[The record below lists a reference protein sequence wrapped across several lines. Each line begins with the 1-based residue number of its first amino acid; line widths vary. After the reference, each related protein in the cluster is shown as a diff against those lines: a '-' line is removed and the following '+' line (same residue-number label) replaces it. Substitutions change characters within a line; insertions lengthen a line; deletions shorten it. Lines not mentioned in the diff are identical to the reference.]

1 MVDSIARNLFSDLT
15 PLVNRD
21 KGAVQLEDFY
31 PVYVNGMKYQNK
43 LLALPD
49 FTGTSVMFYNKKLLD
64 EAGIKHPGNDFTW
77 DEFEAAGRR
86 LLQRFP
92 EGSSTFL
99 IQPFAEDI
107 RHFPLLAW
115 SGGGAMVEG
124 SGIIPP
130 DKTVA
135 RVYSPQNIKQWQRY
149 VDWIQKLHIIAR
161 PDETSDWNNE
171 RQALVMSTRDSVP
184 GYLNRVPWMM
194 THAGVALPPKGT
206 APLRTRATTRASAIP
221 PGVKNRDAS
230 WEVVKF
236 MTGKEGLEITM
247 AGGYTQPVRKS
258 VEPAFQRTLAPF
270 EVLPGVPGLAE
281 VLRGRDPLP
290 RPVDRAGAG
299 GEGADPAGG
308 EGGGDRGSGPEGPAD
323 AVRAGLQAGRGDLRR
338 QVVFPGGPPL
348 LSGPPA
354 PAYQAR
360 AWPSRRGSAPPW
372 RTPACASRAISI
384 ALPTASQGPIVC
396 TGWPRRGQRLRQP
409 LREAPLQI
417 EGVRAGVGHGR
428 LGGVLEVAPA
438 GRLHRFGGVEAE
450 VQHGADELQIGLHL
464 GVRPGVPRTRRSS
477 PGSDSSWVVS
487 PGVLSARGEKTIAV
501 FIVWRTRLLGARQS
515 GWSGSRCQ

>member
-1 MVDSIARNLFSDLT
+1 VNGVETVVVAGRVTRRRAIVGGIAAGALTPLLAACAGAASGRGDASAGSSRLPKEPVQLIYMTWLAQDQTSLMQQAADVVRQRFPNIQTEIQSTPQAQMILKPSTMAAAGTPPDILHTNDKQVVDSIARNLFSDLT

-21 KGAVQLEDFY
+21 KGAVQLDDYY
-31 PVYVNGMKYQNK
+31 PVYINGMKYQNK

-64 EAGIKHPGNDFTW
+64 EATIKYPTNDTTW

-135 RVYSPQNIKQWQRY
+135 KVYSPQNIKQWQRY

-161 PDETSDWNNE
+161 PDETSDWMNE
-171 RQALVMSTRDSVP
+171 RQAMVMSTRDSVP
-184 GYLNRVPWMM
+184 GYLNRVLWMKD
-194 THAGVALPPKGT
+194 HAGVALPPNGT
-206 APLRTRATTRASAIP
+206 SPRRTRATTRASAIP

-230 WEVVKF
+230 WEVVKY

-270 EVLPGVPGLAE
+270 ESFQVYMDSQKFYGDGVPYHAQWIELE
-281 VLRGRDPLP
+281 
-290 RPVDRAGAG
+290 
-299 GEGADPAGG
+299 
-308 EGGGDRGSGPEGPAD
+308 
-323 AVRAGLQAGRGDLRR
+323 
-338 QVVFPGGPPL
+338 
-348 LSGPPA
+348 
-354 PAYQAR
+354 
-360 AWPSRRGSAPPW
+360 
-372 RTPACASRAISI
+372 
-384 ALPTASQGPIVC
+384 PIVKEHV
-396 TGWPRRGQRLRQP
+396 QRAVKG
-409 LREAPLQI
+409 EATVDQALKDLQTQF
-417 EGVRAGVGHGR
+417 ELAFKRA
-428 LGGVLEVAPA
+428 
-438 GRLHRFGGVEAE
+438 AE
-450 VQHGADELQIGLHL
+450 
-464 GVRPGVPRTRRSS
+464 T
-477 PGSDSSWVVS
+477 
-487 PGVLSARGEKTIAV
+487 
-501 FIVWRTRLLGARQS
+501 F
-515 GWSGSRCQ
+515 GSR

>member
-1 MVDSIARNLFSDLT
+1 VNGVETVVAAAGRTTRRRAVVGGIAAGALTPLLAACAGSAPGRDDASAGSSQLPKEPVQLIYMTWLAQDQTSLMQKAADVVRQRYPNIQTEIQSTPQAQMILKPSTMAAAGTPPDILHTNDKQVVDSIARNLLSDLT

-21 KGAVQLEDFY
+21 KGAVQMDDYY
-31 PVYVNGMKYQNK
+31 PVYINGMKYQNK

-64 EAGIKHPGNDFTW
+64 EATIKYPTNDTTW
-77 DEFEAAGRR
+77 DDFEAAGRR

-135 RVYSPQNIKQWQRY
+135 KVYSPQNIKQWQRY

-161 PDETSDWNNE
+161 PDETSDWMNE

-184 GYLNRVPWMM
+184 GYLNRVEWMKD
-194 THAGVALPPKGT
+194 HAAVALPPTGT
-206 APLRTRATTRASAIP
+206 APRRTRATTRASAIP

-230 WEVVKF
+230 WEVVKY

-270 EVLPGVPGLAE
+270 ESFQVYMDSQKYYGDGVPYHAQWIELE
-281 VLRGRDPLP
+281 
-290 RPVDRAGAG
+290 
-299 GEGADPAGG
+299 
-308 EGGGDRGSGPEGPAD
+308 
-323 AVRAGLQAGRGDLRR
+323 
-338 QVVFPGGPPL
+338 
-348 LSGPPA
+348 
-354 PAYQAR
+354 
-360 AWPSRRGSAPPW
+360 
-372 RTPACASRAISI
+372 
-384 ALPTASQGPIVC
+384 PIVKEQV
-396 TGWPRRGQRLRQP
+396 QRAVKG
-409 LREAPLQI
+409 EATVDQALKDLQTQF
-417 EGVRAGVGHGR
+417 ELAFKRAAETFSGR
-428 LGGVLEVAPA
+428 
-438 GRLHRFGGVEAE
+438 
-450 VQHGADELQIGLHL
+450 
-464 GVRPGVPRTRRSS
+464 
-477 PGSDSSWVVS
+477 
-487 PGVLSARGEKTIAV
+487 
-501 FIVWRTRLLGARQS
+501 
-515 GWSGSRCQ
+515 

>member
-1 MVDSIARNLFSDLT
+1 MRARASTDTATGRATGATGATGATTRRTILGGIAAGTLTPLLAACGASSGAPGDASAGSSRLPTEPQQLIYMTWLAQDQTSLMQKAADVVRQRFPNIQTEIQSTPQAQMILKPSTMAAAGIPPDVLHTNDKQVVNSIARNLFSDLT

-21 KGAVQLEDFY
+21 KAAVQLDDFY
-31 PVYVNGMKYQNK
+31 PVYINGMKYQNK

-64 EAGIKHPGNDFTW
+64 DAGIKHPGNDFTW

-107 RHFPLLAW
+107 RHIPLLAW

-135 RVYSPQNIKQWQRY
+135 KIYSPQNIKQWQRY

-161 PDETSDWNNE
+161 PGETSDWMIE

-184 GYLNRVPWMM
+184 GYLNRVPWML
-194 THAGVALPPKGT
+194 THAGVALPPKGSV
-206 APLRTRATTRASAIP
+206 PLRTRATTRASAIP

-230 WEVVKF
+230 WEVVKY

-270 EVLPGVPGLAE
+270 ESFQVYQDSQKFYGDGVPYHAQWIELEPVVKEHIQRAVKGEATVDQALKDLQTQFELAFK
-281 VLRGRDPLP
+281 
-290 RPVDRAGAG
+290 RAAETFAG
-299 GEGADPAGG
+299 
-308 EGGGDRGSGPEGPAD
+308 
-323 AVRAGLQAGRGDLRR
+323 
-338 QVVFPGGPPL
+338 
-348 LSGPPA
+348 
-354 PAYQAR
+354 
-360 AWPSRRGSAPPW
+360 
-372 RTPACASRAISI
+372 
-384 ALPTASQGPIVC
+384 
-396 TGWPRRGQRLRQP
+396 
-409 LREAPLQI
+409 
-417 EGVRAGVGHGR
+417 
-428 LGGVLEVAPA
+428 
-438 GRLHRFGGVEAE
+438 
-450 VQHGADELQIGLHL
+450 
-464 GVRPGVPRTRRSS
+464 
-477 PGSDSSWVVS
+477 
-487 PGVLSARGEKTIAV
+487 K
-501 FIVWRTRLLGARQS
+501 
-515 GWSGSRCQ
+515 

>member
-1 MVDSIARNLFSDLT
+1 MTWLAQDQTSLMQKAADVVRQRFPNIQTEIQSTPQAQMILKPSTMAAAGTPPDVLHTNDKQVVDFIARNLLSDLT

-21 KGAVQLEDFY
+21 KGAIQLDDFY
-31 PVYVNGMKYQNK
+31 PVYINGMKYQNK

-64 EAGIKHPGNDFTW
+64 DAGIKHPGNDFTW

-135 RVYSPQNIKQWQRY
+135 KVYSPQNIKQWQRY

-161 PDETSDWNNE
+161 PGETSDWMNE

-184 GYLNRVPWMM
+184 GYLNRVPWML
-194 THAGVALPPKGT
+194 THAGVALPPKG
-206 APLRTRATTRASAIP
+206 AVPLRTRSTTRASAIP

-230 WEVVKF
+230 WEVVKY

-270 EVLPGVPGLAE
+270 ESFQVYQDSQKSYGDGVPYHAQWIELEPVVREQIQRAVKGEATVDQALKDLQTQFELAFK
-281 VLRGRDPLP
+281 
-290 RPVDRAGAG
+290 RAAETFAG
-299 GEGADPAGG
+299 
-308 EGGGDRGSGPEGPAD
+308 
-323 AVRAGLQAGRGDLRR
+323 
-338 QVVFPGGPPL
+338 
-348 LSGPPA
+348 
-354 PAYQAR
+354 
-360 AWPSRRGSAPPW
+360 
-372 RTPACASRAISI
+372 
-384 ALPTASQGPIVC
+384 
-396 TGWPRRGQRLRQP
+396 
-409 LREAPLQI
+409 
-417 EGVRAGVGHGR
+417 
-428 LGGVLEVAPA
+428 
-438 GRLHRFGGVEAE
+438 
-450 VQHGADELQIGLHL
+450 
-464 GVRPGVPRTRRSS
+464 
-477 PGSDSSWVVS
+477 
-487 PGVLSARGEKTIAV
+487 K
-501 FIVWRTRLLGARQS
+501 
-515 GWSGSRCQ
+515 